1 MMSTPYQAYLDLLQ
15 EVGSLLEQ
23 LAVLAQQKGDAVRKD
38 DLLALDEVLK
48 QEQALGLNLR
58 GLELRRAK
66 LAPQLGLSGASRLD
80 DLPAKCPPELR
91 QEARQTVDS
100 VRSSYQIYRSCAD
113 MARSILEL
121 NLHQIEKLVIA
132 AGGDPKDLDTS
143 VGYIQPTVEPP
154 RNMKTDFRA

>member
-1 MMSTPYQAYLDLLQ
+1 MSAPFSDYLKLLR
-15 EVGSLLEQ
+15 EVGTLLER
-23 LAVLAQQKGDAVRKD
+23 LAELAQQKADAVRQD

-66 LAPQLGLSGASRLD
+66 LAPQLGLSGASRLE
-80 DLPAKCPPELR
+80 DLPGKCPPELR
-91 QEARQTVDS
+91 QEAKQTVDS
-100 VRSSYQIYRSCAD
+100 VRGSYKIYRSCAD
-113 MARSILEL
+113 MAKSLLEL